1 MKIAVIGAG
10 IAGLSSAWLLARH
23 SGGAHQ
29 VTLFEQNATLGGHT
43 NTIDITVDGIDYP
56 VDTGFLVFND
66 WTYPN
71 LIAMFKHLAVEVA
84 PSNMSFGIKLLD
96 AHGRG
101 KLEWCGS
108 DNISSVFAQPAN
120 LLKPAFWG
128 MLKDM
133 LRFNRAATALADGR
147 AEMRGTL
154 GEYLQQNK
162 YGPAFRDWYLKP
174 MAACIWSTPSQKI
187 DDFPLE
193 TFITFCRNHGL
204 ISVNDR
210 PQWRT
215 VKGGARHYVN
225 KLAADIVDIRLSAA
239 LTRVTRDA
247 ASVTI
252 ASSAGEETFDQ
263 VVFACHTDQ
272 ALALLGNDAGAAEAV
287 LSKIPY
293 QPNTA
298 ILHTDQR
305 LLPDRPRAWA
315 AWNYMAWHPEAAQAR
330 NSGRVDTSASVSLSY
345 LINRLQP
352 LPFTTPVIVTMNPL
366 VAPDPSKVIKTIH
379 YDHPVF
385 LADSAVA
392 KRALRGI
399 QGQQRTWFAG
409 AWTRYG
415 FHEDG
420 LMSGIAVAKALGAV
434 VPWAT
439 NVPAAND
446 PGAPYPGVDS

>member
-1 MKIAVIGAG
+1 M
-10 IAGLSSAWLLARH
+10 
-23 SGGAHQ
+23 
-29 VTLFEQNATLGGHT
+29 TLFEQNEYLGGHT
-43 NTIDITVDGIDYP
+43 NTVDITVDGITYP

-71 LIAMFKHLAVEVA
+71 LIAMFKHLEVEVA
-84 PSNMSFGIKLLD
+84 ASDMSFGIKLLD
-96 AHGRG
+96 ADGRG

-108 DNISSVFAQPAN
+108 DKVSTVFAQPSN

-133 LRFNRAATALADGR
+133 LRFNRAATALADGKQ
-147 AEMRGTL
+147 EMPGTL
-154 GEYLQQNK
+154 GEYLLANG
-162 YGPAFRDWYLKP
+162 YGLAFRDWYLKP
-174 MAACIWSTPSQKI
+174 MAACIWSTPTQQI
-187 DDFPLE
+187 DDFPLA
-193 TFITFCRNHGL
+193 TFVNFCRNHGL

-215 VKGGARHYVN
+215 VRGGARNYVH
-225 KLAADIVDIRLSAA
+225 KLAADIADIRLNAG
-239 LTRVTRDA
+239 LTRVARDHTGVTMTS
-247 ASVTI
+247 ASG
-252 ASSAGEETFDQ
+252 AERFDQ
-263 VVFACHTDQ
+263 VVFACHSDQ
-272 ALALLGNDAGAAEAV
+272 ALALLGDDVGEAEPV

-293 QPNTA
+293 QPNVA
-298 ILHTDQR
+298 ILHTDRR

-315 AWNYMAWHPEAAQAR
+315 AWNYMAWHPDVPQSR
-330 NSGRVDTSASVSLSY
+330 NNGDANSPVSLSY
-345 LINRLQP
+345 LLNRLQP

-366 VAPDPSKVIKTIH
+366 VAPDPAKVIKTIH

-392 KRALRGI
+392 KRELRSI
-399 QGQQRTWFAG
+399 QGKQRTWFAG

-420 LMSGIAVAKALGAV
+420 LMSGIAVAQALGAS

-439 NVPAAND
+439 HVPAAND
-446 PGAPYPGVDS
+446 LARAYPGVDA

>member
-10 IAGLSSAWLLARH
+10 IAGLSCAWLLARH
-23 SGGAHQ
+23 SGNAHA
-29 VTLFEQNATLGGHT
+29 VTLFEQNDRLGGHT
-43 NTIDITVDGIDYP
+43 NTVDVTVDGISYP

-71 LIAMFKHLAVEVA
+71 LIAMFKHLDVEVA
-84 PSNMSFGIKLLD
+84 ASEMSFGIKLLD
-96 AHGRG
+96 ANARG

-108 DNISSVFAQPAN
+108 DKISTVFAQPSN

-133 LRFNRAATALADGR
+133 LRFNRAATALADGKH
-147 AEMRGTL
+147 EMHGTL
-154 GEYLQQNK
+154 GEYLDANN
-162 YGPAFRDWYLKP
+162 YGNAFRDWYLKP
-174 MAACIWSTPSQKI
+174 MAACIWSTPSQQI
-187 DDFPLE
+187 DEFPLA
-193 TFITFCRNHGL
+193 TFVNFCRNHGL

-215 VKGGARHYVN
+215 VKGGARNYVV
-225 KLAADIVDIRLSAA
+225 KLAAEIADIRLSAA
-239 LTRVTRDA
+239 LTRVTRDETG
-247 ASVTI
+247 VTI
-252 ASSAGEETFDQ
+252 SSTAGDERFEQ

-272 ALALLGNDAGAAEAV
+272 ALALIADDDATTHAI

-293 QPNTA
+293 QANTA

-305 LLPDRPRAWA
+305 LLPDRLRAWA
-315 AWNYMAWHPEAAQAR
+315 AWNYMAWHPDAPHAR
-330 NSGRVDTSASVSLSY
+330 TSLNADSPVSLSY
-345 LINRLQP
+345 LLNRLQP

-366 VAPDPSKVIKTIH
+366 VAPDPAKVIKTIH

-385 LADSAVA
+385 LANSAVA
-392 KRALRGI
+392 KRELRGI
-399 QGQQRTWFAG
+399 QGRRRTWFAG

-420 LMSGIAVAKALGAV
+420 LMSGIAVARALGAML
-434 VPWAT
+434 PWQT

-446 PGAPYPGVDS
+446 LRVAYPGVDT